1 MMIMKFLKKQSPAR
15 IISFSFVL
23 VILIGSGLLMLPFS
37 IKEGVHLSY
46 VDSLY
51 TSASAVCVT
60 GLVTVD
66 PGDTFTAFG
75 QGILAALIQ
84 IGGLGVAA
92 VGTGVIFAIGKRID
106 LGGRKIVKEAMNL
119 DSGKGIVRFLKSV
132 FITTFLIEGAGA
144 ILCFPVFVR
153 QYSVPKAIG
162 LSLFH
167 SIASFNNSGFDVF
180 GGGQSMIPYQDH
192 VYINLVTCALVILGG
207 IGFLVI
213 HEVLKKRFH
222 WKQFSM
228 HTKIVLSVSAVLIL
242 GGTILLKLTENVSFL
257 GAFFFSV
264 SSRTAGFAS
273 VSPERSFTKAGILT
287 ILIVLMF
294 IGASPGSTGGG
305 IKTTTFFAAYWR
317 ALNPPPPIKSEKA
330 FHYCSSC
337 FRIQK
342 SGRHYS
348 DRLWGS
354 CLPGTYLL
362 ADSGTGIWALWTHF
376 LKWSVLSEPWDF
388 PQESRGSLAARRAK
402 LLSIIDHV
410 YRPFGSSH
418 HCLSS
423 GISAEENGHRLSGRH
438 SCHWIKTNE
447 RNLSNVYKRRRRMSR
462 IYYGIVGLGR
472 FGQCLG
478 Q

>member
-37 IKEGVHLSY
+37 IKEGVRLSY

-75 QGILAALIQ
+75 QGILAVLIQ

-106 LGGRKIVKEAMNL
+106 LGGRKILKEAMNL

-132 FITTFLIEGAGA
+132 YITTFLIEGAGA

-153 QYSVPKAIG
+153 QYPVPKAIG

-180 GGGQSMIPYQDH
+180 GGGQSLIPYQDH
-192 VYINLVTCALVILGG
+192 VYLNLVTCALVILGG

-213 HEVLKKRFH
+213 HEVLEKRFH
-222 WKQFSM
+222 WKRFSM

-273 VSPERSFTKAGILT
+273 YPLSGFSKAGILT
-287 ILIVLMF
+287 IIVLMF

-305 IKTTTFFAAYWR
+305 IKTTTFFA
-317 ALNPPPPIKSEKA
+317 LLQGIKSAATNKVEKA
-330 FHYCSSC
+330 FHYSLPVSA
-337 FRIQK
+337 FRKAAVITVIGLGVVLT
-342 SGRHYS
+342 S
-348 DRLWGS
+348 
-354 CLPGTYLL
+354 TYLL
-362 ADSGTGIWALWTHF
+362 VILEPELGFMDALFEMVSAFGTVGLSTGIT
-376 LKWSVLSEPWDF
+376 
-388 PQESRGSLAARRAK
+388 GSLGTQAK
-402 LLSIIDHV
+402 LLSIIIM
-410 YRPFGSSH
+410 FIG
-418 HCLSS
+418 
-423 GISAEENGHRLSGRH
+423 RLGPLTIASLWYFSRG
-438 SCHWIKTNE
+438 E
-447 RNLSNVYKRRRRMSR
+447 RVRYPEGTLA
-462 IYYGIVGLGR
+462 IG
-472 FGQCLG
+472 
-478 Q
+478 